1 MNINQICGQFQV
13 SKQAHYQKQ
22 HRETQKEAEQ
32 EQITSMVKE
41 VRTTHPRLGTRKLMK
56 KIEPELAQK
65 DLKMGRDRLFDLLR
79 SKQMLISPRKS
90 RKITTTP
97 GYFRTPNLLPGKVIS
112 QPNQVWVADI
122 TYIDVEVERF
132 VFLFL
137 LMDLYSRFI
146 VGWHVTPSLEAEGAI
161 QSLKMALKFH
171 ETTTGSLIH
180 HSDHGVQYTSRAY
193 MSLLIDY
200 KVRASMGE
208 IGNCYDNIYAERVI
222 GTLKN
227 EYLLGDRFVDLR
239 QVQTATRQAVYA
251 YNTDRPHLSLNYG
264 IPFEAYFGSS
274 LSIPSVLI
282 PEKVS

>member
-1 MNINQICGQFQV
+1 MNINQICAQFQI
-13 SKQAHYQKQ
+13 SKQAHYQKL
-22 HRETQKEAEQ
+22 HREIQKEAEQ
-32 EQITSMVKE
+32 EQISTMVKE
-41 VRTTHPRLGTRKLMK
+41 IRITHPRLGTRKLLR

-65 DLKMGRDRLFDLLR
+65 DLKMGRDGLFDLLR
-79 SKQMLISPRKS
+79 SKKMLVSPRKS
-90 RKITTTP
+90 KKITTMP
-97 GYFRTPNLLPGKVIS
+97 GFFRTPNLLPGKIIS

-161 QSLKMALKFH
+161 QSMKMALKFH
-171 ETTTGSLIH
+171 ETTEGSLIH

-193 MSLLIDY
+193 MSLLMDH

-264 IPFEAYFGSS
+264 IPIEAYFGSS
-274 LSIPSVLI
+274 LSISPVLI

>member
-1 MNINQICGQFQV
+1 MNINQICAQFQI
-13 SKQAHYQKQ
+13 SKQAHYQKLQ
-22 HRETQKEAEQ
+22 REKQRETEQ
-32 EQITSMVKE
+32 ERITSMVKE
-41 VRTTHPRLGTRKLMK
+41 IRITHPRLGTRKLLK

-65 DLKMGRDRLFDLLR
+65 DLKMGRDGLFDLLR
-79 SKQMLISPRKS
+79 SKKLLISPRKS
-90 RKITTTP
+90 KKITTTP
-97 GYFRTPNLLPGKVIS
+97 GFFRTPNLLPGKTIS

-171 ETTTGSLIH
+171 EPTEASLIH

-193 MSLLIDY
+193 MSLLMDH

-264 IPFEAYFGSS
+264 IPIEVYSNSS
-274 LSIPSVLI
+274 LPISPVLI
-282 PEKVS
+282 PERVS

>member
-1 MNINQICGQFQV
+1 MNINQICAQFRI
-13 SKQAHYQKQ
+13 SKQAHYQKI
-22 HRETQKEAEQ
+22 HREKQKETEQ
-32 EQITSMVKE
+32 ERITSMVRE
-41 VRTTHPRLGTRKLMK
+41 IRITHPRLGTRKLLK
-56 KIEPELAQK
+56 KIEPNLEQK
-65 DLKMGRDRLFDLLR
+65 ELKMGRDRLFDLLR
-79 SKQMLISPRKS
+79 SKKMLISPRKS
-90 RKITTTP
+90 RKITTTS
-97 GYFRTPNLLPGKVIS
+97 GFFRTPNLLPGKIIS

-146 VGWHVTPSLEAEGAI
+146 VGWHVTPSLESEGAI
-161 QSLKMALKFH
+161 QSLTMALKFQNNT
-171 ETTTGSLIH
+171 ETSLIH

-193 MSLLIDY
+193 MCLLLDH

-239 QVQTATRQAVYA
+239 QVQTATRQAVFA

-264 IPFEAYFGSS
+264 IPIEVYSNS
-274 LSIPSVLI
+274 NITISPVLI

>member
-1 MNINQICGQFQV
+1 MNINQMCAQFQI
-13 SKQAHYQKQ
+13 SKQAHYQKL
-22 HRETQKEAEQ
+22 HREKQKETEQ
-32 EQITSMVKE
+32 ERITAMVRE
-41 VRTTHPRLGTRKLMK
+41 IRITHPRLGTRKLLK
-56 KIEPELAQK
+56 KIEPNLEQK
-65 DLKMGRDRLFDLLR
+65 ELKMGRDRLFDLLR
-79 SKQMLISPRKS
+79 SEKMLISPRKS
-90 RKITTTP
+90 KRTTTTS
-97 GYFRTPNLLPGKVIS
+97 GFFRTPNLLPGKIIS

-161 QSLKMALKFH
+161 HSLKMALKFH
-171 ETTTGSLIH
+171 DTTEVSLIH

-193 MSLLIDY
+193 MSLLIDH

-239 QVQTATRQAVYA
+239 QVQTATMQAVFA

-264 IPFEAYFGSS
+264 IPIEVYSNSS
-274 LSIPSVLI
+274 LAISPVLI
-282 PEKVS
+282 PVKVS

>member
-1 MNINQICGQFQV
+1 MNINQICEQFQIT
-13 SKQAHYQKQ
+13 KQAHYQKL
-22 HRETQKEAEQ
+22 HREKQKQTEQ
-32 EQITSMVKE
+32 KQITSMVKE
-41 VRTTHPRLGTRKLMK
+41 IRITHPRLGTRKLLK
-56 KIEPELAQK
+56 KIEPKLAHK
-65 DLKMGRDRLFDLLR
+65 DLKTGRDGLFDLLR
-79 SKQMLISPRKS
+79 SEKMLISPRKS

-97 GYFRTPNLLPGKVIS
+97 GFFRTPNLLPGILIS
-112 QPNQVWVADI
+112 RPNQVWVADI

-171 ETTTGSLIH
+171 KTTEGSLIH

-193 MSLLIDY
+193 MSVLIDQ
-200 KVRASMGE
+200 KIRPSMGE

-264 IPFEAYFGSS
+264 TPVDVYSNSS
-274 LSIPSVLI
+274 LPISPVLI

>member
-1 MNINQICGQFQV
+1 MNINQICAQFQV

-56 KIEPELAQK
+56 KIEPDLAQK

-79 SKQMLISPRKS
+79 SKKMLISPRKS

-161 QSLKMALKFH
+161 QSLKMALKYQ
-171 ETTTGSLIH
+171 ETTKGSLIH

-193 MSLLIDY
+193 MSLLIDR

-239 QVQTATRQAVYA
+239 QVQIATKQAVYA

-264 IPFEAYFGSS
+264 IPIEAFFGSS
-274 LSIPSVLI
+274 LTIPSVFI

>member
-1 MNINQICGQFQV
+1 MNVIAICAEFQI
-13 SKQAHYQKQ
+13 SKQAHYQKL
-22 HRETQKEAEQ
+22 HREKQKEAEQ
-32 EQITSMVKE
+32 ERITSMVKE
-41 VRTTHPRLGTRKLMK
+41 IRITHPRLGTRKLLK
-56 KIEPELAQK
+56 KMEPKLVEK
-65 DLKMGRDRLFDLLR
+65 DLKMGRDGLFDLLR
-79 SKQMLISPRKS
+79 SKKMLISPRRSK
-90 RKITTTP
+90 KITTMP
-97 GYFRTPNLLPGKVIS
+97 GFFRTPNLLPGKIIS

-137 LMDLYSRFI
+137 LMDLFSRFI

-161 QSLKMALKFH
+161 RSLTMALKFH
-171 ETTTGSLIH
+171 ETTEGSLIH

-193 MSLLIDY
+193 MSLLMHH

-227 EYLLGDRFVDLR
+227 EYLLGDRFVNLN
-239 QVQTATRQAVYA
+239 QVQTAAKEAVFA

-264 IPFEAYFGSS
+264 IPVETYFGSNLAVS
-274 LSIPSVLI
+274 PVLI

>member
-1 MNINQICGQFQV
+1 MNINQICAQFQV

-41 VRTTHPRLGTRKLMK
+41 IRTTHPRLGTRKLMK
-56 KIEPELAQK
+56 KIEPDLAQK

-171 ETTTGSLIH
+171 ETTASSLIH

-193 MSLLIDY
+193 MSLLMDH

-239 QVQTATRQAVYA
+239 QVHIATRQGIQA

-264 IPFEAYFGSS
+264 IPIEAFFGSS
-274 LSIPSVLI
+274 LTLPSVFI